1 MDHHA
6 AWIRRGKS
14 WEYFLLWDEFLAK
27 EGFLSEACVWP
38 ESSVFA
44 LAWIRAGAVFEGP
57 SGSIASAKS
66 ELLSEPVLY
75 SSGTMKGHY
84 L

>member
-1 MDHHA
+1 M
-6 AWIRRGKS
+6 
-14 WEYFLLWDEFLAK
+14 
-27 EGFLSEACVWP
+27 
-38 ESSVFA
+38 FA